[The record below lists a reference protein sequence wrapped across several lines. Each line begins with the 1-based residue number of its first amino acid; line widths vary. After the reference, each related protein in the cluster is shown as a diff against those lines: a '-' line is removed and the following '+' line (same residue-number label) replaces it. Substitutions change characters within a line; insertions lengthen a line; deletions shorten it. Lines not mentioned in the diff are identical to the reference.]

1 MTALATQDTPANTE
15 EYLPAEEETTDSTPW
30 VVVCLGSLSVHV
42 NGQPFFGCKV
52 YGPFPEE
59 DLPGVQREI
68 QKIEG
73 GAILVRPLVDL
84 DDTYRRLS
92 AD

>member
-1 MTALATQDTPANTE
+1 
-15 EYLPAEEETTDSTPW
+15 
-30 VVVCLGSLSVHV
+30 VHT

-59 DLPGVQREI
+59 DLVGVEREI
-68 QKIEG
+68 RKIEG

-84 DDTYRRLS
+84 DETYSRLS